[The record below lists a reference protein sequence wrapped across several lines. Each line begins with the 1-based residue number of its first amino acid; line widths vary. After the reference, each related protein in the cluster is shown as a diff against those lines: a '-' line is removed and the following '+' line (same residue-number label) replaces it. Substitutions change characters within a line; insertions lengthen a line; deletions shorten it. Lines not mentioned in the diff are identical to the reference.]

1 MVRLFK
7 FHNVNAS
14 SMRTIMIA
22 DCHDPSASPGGDCVT
37 DAAGDTATDSPGHE
51 CRSRKSS
58 SHSANSNETLECV
71 RDTDESLT
79 AHREDD
85 CAGASCGR
93 QSSQEYTDAV
103 WDIDDDEEACFCAE
117 TQGAS
122 SDTHDKFGGSLEN
135 SQRRDSN
142 DSVDRD
148 VYCDCRSD
156 NEPESDYTGQ
166 RSNTNSKGTNQRTVK
181 AKPGDKYLIF
191 TTGLKT
197 YTPHQI
203 GVKRIRSHE
212 AEHKMNMPRATAT
225 GLHGPLV
232 APGPQFD
239 MLPPDIVEQQL
250 GANQGDGFDPIDHL
264 IELNG
269 HIIGMCLTPDHR
281 CVFHV
286 VGYPSIYVTGSTIMR
301 NKSGHVNAGKTTSK
315 FVGVIFH

>member
-22 DCHDPSASPGGDCVT
+22 DCHDPSTSSVGDRVN
-37 DAAGDTATDSPGHE
+37 DAAGDTATDSPEHS
-51 CRSRKSS
+51 CCSQQSS
-58 SHSANSNETLECV
+58 NHSNETLCSTEH
-71 RDTDESLT
+71 DPDESLS
-79 AHREDD
+79 AHSEDD
-85 CAGASCGR
+85 CAGASCAR

-103 WDIDDDEEACFCAE
+103 WDIDDEDSCFCAE

-135 SQRRDSN
+135 SERRDSSN
-142 DSVDRD
+142 S
-148 VYCDCRSD
+148 VYCDCCSD
-156 NEPESDYTGQ
+156 NEPELDYTGQ
-166 RSNTNSKGTNQRTVK
+166 CSNTNPKGTNQPAAK

-212 AEHKMNMPRATAT
+212 AERKMNMPRATAT
-225 GLHGPLV
+225 SLHGPLV

-269 HIIGMCLTPDHR
+269 HIIGMCLTPDQR
-281 CVFHV
+281 CVIHV
-286 VGYPSIYVTGSTIMR
+286 VSSSSCFFPIM
-301 NKSGHVNAGKTTSK
+301 
-315 FVGVIFH
+315 